1 MRDQWIVL
9 AVNLGVIA
17 VQASIV
23 VLARVVEVARDRR
36 NPPRRIERA
45 YLASRNARRKRG
57 EQTGG
62 RHLWT
67 DCANRPD
74 LAGSAARWSSP
85 APGVR

>member
-9 AVNLGVIA
+9 AINLSVIA

-23 VLARVVEVARDRR
+23 VLARVVEVAGDRR
-36 NPPRRIERA
+36 NRSRRIERA

-74 LAGSAARWSSP
+74 FAGNAARWSSL

>member
-1 MRDQWIVL
+1 MRDQLIVL
-9 AVNLGVIA
+9 AVNLSVIA

-23 VLARVVEVARDRR
+23 VLVRVVEVASDHRKRS
-36 NPPRRIERA
+36 RRIERA

-67 DCANRPD
+67 DWANRAD
-74 LAGSAARWSSP
+74 FAGSATRWSSS